1 VFGNIFGGQVTSR
14 LGKYKILAI
23 VGSVSSAA
31 GMIIFARM
39 GLATPHSMVVFGMV
53 LAGMGM
59 GFVQPVYTVAV
70 QNAAPRKHMGT
81 ATASTQFF
89 RSIGSTVGVAAFG
102 SVLLTLFKRDF
113 AAAVPPGTTAIAL
126 RPFNNPL
133 MLPLIRPQLESA
145 FGRYPG
151 GTALLHTLLDNVKF
165 SLVHGIQVIFFV
177 GAIIMSA
184 AVLLNFALREIPL
197 RGRAETAPVIE

>member
-14 LGKYKILAI
+14 TGKYKALAI
-23 VGSVSSAA
+23 VGTISSAA

-39 GLATPHSMVVFGMV
+39 GLETPHAMVVFGMV
-53 LAGMGM
+53 LCGLGL

-70 QNAAPRKHMGT
+70 QNSAPREHMGT

-102 SVLLTLFKRDF
+102 SVLLTLYKHDF
-113 AAAVPPGTTAIAL
+113 EAGVPLGTPDAAL
-126 RPFNNPL
+126 RPFHNPL
-133 MLPLIRPQLESA
+133 MLPLIRPQLEAA
-145 FGRYPG
+145 FGSYPG
-151 GTALLHTLLDNVKF
+151 GMELLQRLFDNVKF
-165 SLVHGIQVIFFV
+165 SLVHGIQVIFFT

-184 AVLLNFALREIPL
+184 AVLLNLVLREVPL
-197 RGRAETAPVIE
+197 RGRVETPPSME